1 MFKDL
6 YPKYTML
13 LVSLSIFMP
22 FISLETLAISDPE
35 EEIPTISN
43 NDTEFQETELNKS
56 GQSLKEFDTSKFSKL
71 EKLDISNNQ
80 LTHLDVSTNQNLKSL
95 NCSNNQL
102 EELKFGDGL
111 LFSSLNCANNCLP
124 ALDLTS
130 CLSLTS
136 ENCDFSNQ
144 KIVLPKNLTTLNLKD
159 KFPIIE
165 SNRVKDVSS
174 KGNEIIY
181 DPNTSNLS
189 GIKPEMEVTYIY
201 KTNNNEEE
209 NPGFNMEVTL
219 SFTGEE
225 DSTIQKPDSDTNL
238 DPLPPFNPGSSSNTK
253 PDVEDS
259 GIPMHRLYNPNTG
272 EHHYTSDTNE
282 RDTLVK
288 VGWNSE
294 GIGWI
299 APEKVG
305 QPVYRLYNPITEGG
319 DHHYTLDIK
328 ERDALRLLG
337 WRYEDVG
344 WLSADKKNGIPL
356 YREYNP
362 NQYSANHNYTL
373 DKNEHD
379 TLIQLG
385 WNDEGLAWYGLKKDT

>member
-22 FISLETLAISDPE
+22 FISLETLAISDSE
-35 EEIPTISN
+35 EEPPITSN
-43 NDTEFQETELNKS
+43 NDAEFQATNLNKS
-56 GQSLKEFDTSKFSKL
+56 GQSLKEFDASKYPL
-71 EKLDISNNQ
+71 MANLDISDNQ
-80 LTHLDVSTNQNLKSL
+80 LTRLDVSTNSELRDL
-95 NCSNNQL
+95 DCSNNQL
-102 EELKFGDGL
+102 EELKFGDSL
-111 LFSSLNCANNCLP
+111 LFSSLNCSNNCLP
-124 ALDLTS
+124 ALILEGYDFLDKAH
-130 CLSLTS
+130 
-136 ENCDFSNQ
+136 CDFSNQ
-144 KIVLPKNLTTLNLKD
+144 KIILPKNLTTLNLKD
-159 KFPIIE
+159 KFSNIE
-165 SNRVKDVSS
+165 INRVKDVSS

-189 GIKPEMEVTYIY
+189 GLKPEIEVTYIY
-201 KTNNNEEE
+201 ETKVGVPN
-209 NPGFNMEVTL
+209 FDMKVTL